1 MTLPSEVLRI
11 CAKDVRVLRWPLAV
25 WATLLAVSTTRG
37 LGVLQTLRD
46 ALYPFAILL
55 PITAAIIIALAVAAD
70 PAVSGPT
77 FWGVHRQRPTAMA
90 SAKGLLAMMLLACMV
105 ASHALVLSSHGLT
118 AHQLIV
124 LVARA
129 ALETGAW
136 LLFAAALAACA
147 RDAKG
152 VLTGGAVVGVIAFL
166 LSTIA
171 ADHAGAMAMWPLSR
185 ATGAALLAVVSVGV
199 MAWTY
204 RAHLTGM
211 PARARTAALLV
222 IAACVLITPRDSMA
236 RPVNGRTLQRDTA
249 LRIDTS
255 RITARV
261 EQRAVLVDVPATYPD
276 SSIVVAAT
284 TSWRLHLRDGS
295 VIDLWP
301 RSVPVRRTAKLLQ
314 PDESLA
320 SWGRGAAQRV
330 LQFRYPLDSATL
342 ARVEGNLVRVSLA
355 METDRLAMHRRGAF
369 ASRDGGTVAHH
380 GVRLRLEPVAA
391 DGRFA
396 TSVSYVQIPTS
407 TERLPWTVAYASVPL
422 LSWLPPDGSP
432 ARYLK
437 AAEPRAGDSG
447 MRSGSWVLPGNDM
460 QGFAAALMPS
470 DGTPTVGGTVVA
482 IAADYAGRVTLPIS
496 APARP

>member
-1 MTLPSEVLRI
+1 MTLPSEMLRI

-37 LGVLQTLRD
+37 LGMLQTMRD

-55 PITAAIIIALAVAAD
+55 PITAAIIIALAAAAD

-77 FWGVHRQRPTAMA
+77 FWGVHRQRPTAVA
-90 SAKGLLAMMLLACMV
+90 SAKGLLAMLLLACMV

-118 AHQLIV
+118 AHQLFV

-136 LLFAAALAACA
+136 FVFAAALAACA

-152 VLTGGAVVGVIAFL
+152 VLAGGALFGIIAFL

-185 ATGAALLAVVSVGV
+185 VSGAVLLAAVGVGV

-204 RAHLTGM
+204 RAHFTGT

-222 IAACVLITPRDSMA
+222 IAACVLVTPRDSMA
-236 RPVNGRTLQRDTA
+236 RPVDGRTLQRDTA
-249 LRIDTS
+249 LHIDTS
-255 RITARV
+255 GVIARV
-261 EQRAVLVDVPATYPD
+261 DQRAVLVDVPVTYPD

-284 TSWRLHLRDGS
+284 TSWRLHLGDGS
-295 VIDLWP
+295 IIDLW
-301 RSVPVRRTAKLLQ
+301 RRGVPVRRTAKLLQ

-320 SWGRGAAQRV
+320 AWGRGTAQRV
-330 LQFRYPLDSATL
+330 LQFRFPLDSATL
-342 ARVEGNLVRVSLA
+342 GRVEGNLVRVSLA
-355 METDRLAMHRRGAF
+355 MEIDRLAMHRRGAF
-369 ASRDGGTVAHH
+369 ASHDGGTVAHK
-380 GVRLRLEPVAA
+380 GVRLRLEPATS

-396 TSVSYVQIPTS
+396 TSVSYVRVPAF
-407 TERLPWTVAYASVPL
+407 TERLPWTVAYANVPL
-422 LSWLPPDGSP
+422 LAWLPPDGSS

-447 MRSGSWVLPGNDM
+447 MRSGSWVLPGTDM

-470 DGTPTVGGTVVA
+470 DGTPAVGGTVVA

-496 APARP
+496 APVRP

>member
-11 CAKDVRVLRWPLAV
+11 FAKDVRVLRWPLAV
-25 WATLLAVSTTRG
+25 WATLLAISTTRG

-77 FWGVHRQRPTAMA
+77 FWGVHRQRRTAVA
-90 SAKGLLAMMLLACMV
+90 SAKGLLAMLLLACMA
-105 ASHALVLSSHGLT
+105 ASHSLVLSSHGLT
-118 AHQLIV
+118 AQQLIV

-136 LLFAAALAACA
+136 FLFAAALAACA

-152 VLTGGAVVGVIAFL
+152 VLTGGALVGIIAFL

-171 ADHAGAMAMWPLSR
+171 ADHTAAMARWPLSR

-236 RPVNGRTLQRDTA
+236 RPVDGRTLERDAA
-249 LRIDTS
+249 LHIDSS
-255 RITARV
+255 RTTARV
-261 EQRAVLVDVPATYPD
+261 EQRGVFVDVPVTYPD

-295 VIDLWP
+295 VIDLWT
-301 RSVPVRRTAKLLQ
+301 RGVRVRRTAKLLQ

-330 LQFRYPLDSATL
+330 LQFRNPLDSATL
-342 ARVEGNLVRVSLA
+342 ARVEGNLMRVSLA
-355 METDRLAMHRRGAF
+355 METDRLTMHRRGAF
-369 ASRDGGTVAHH
+369 ASRDGGTVAHD

-396 TSVSYVQIPTS
+396 TSVSYVRVPAF
-407 TERLPWTVAYASVPL
+407 TERLPWTVAYANVPL
-422 LSWLPPDGSP
+422 LAWLPPDGSP

-437 AAEPRAGDSG
+437 AAEPRDGDSG

-460 QGFAAALMPS
+460 QGFPAALMPS
-470 DGTPTVGGTVVA
+470 DGTPAVGGTVVA